1 MGFLL
6 LALALPFLAAYGAL
20 GLLVPARPPGRFQL
34 LLRGCLAA
42 GVGLGVTSY
51 GFYFWLVFFG
61 PSRQAYVLTE
71 TALLASLAAAS
82 WWAGRRRRPVAA
94 PPPGAEP
101 PAVVRIR
108 RVVRLA
114 LLAVLALA
122 VLNFVFL
129 AVKSPYGDAD
139 ARAIWNTRA
148 RFFFRAGDHWADAF
162 SPFTDHP
169 DYPLLL
175 PASVARGWL
184 YMGEETNL
192 VPVLVGFG
200 FTFATVGLLVAAVA
214 VLRGASQG
222 FLAGLALLSTAY
234 LIEQGTAQYA
244 DVPLGFFFLAT
255 MVLLGLHDR
264 FPETGAGLLTL
275 AGLTAGLAA
284 WTKNEGLLFLAAVP
298 AARLACTV
306 PRLGWKA
313 FGRQMAFFCLGLL
326 PAVLTLAYFKA
337 HHAPANDLIAGQDH
351 EAVVGRLLDVSRYLL
366 IGRAFGLI
374 LLDVV
379 GVPFALLVVYF
390 FLMGRARRQPVRV
403 GVLPSLLVLV
413 LMLGGY
419 FGVYVITPKDL
430 EWHLGTSLD
439 RLLLQLWPLALFT
452 FFLAAAAPEEVLAG
466 RAALPARTPDRL
478 PQGQPIS

>member
-6 LALALPFLAAYGAL
+6 LALVPPFLAAYAAL
-20 GLLVPARPPGRFQL
+20 GVFWPARPPGRFQL

-42 GVGLGVTSY
+42 GVGLGVTSCGLY
-51 GFYFWLVFFG
+51 LCLVFFG

-82 WWAGRRRRPVAA
+82 WWAGRRRRPLAA
-94 PPPGAEP
+94 SPPGAEP
-101 PAVVRIR
+101 PAVVRSR
-108 RVVRLA
+108 RILGLA
-114 LLAVLALA
+114 FLAVLALA
-122 VLNFVFL
+122 FSIFVFL
-129 AVKSPYGDAD
+129 SAKSPYGDAD

-148 RFFFRAGDHWADAF
+148 RFFFRAGEHWADAF

-175 PASVARGWL
+175 PATVARGWL
-184 YMGEETNL
+184 YMGQETNL
-192 VPVLVGFG
+192 VPVLVGFV

-222 FLAGLALLSTAY
+222 FLAGLALLGTAY
-234 LIEQGTAQYA
+234 FIEQGTAQYA
-244 DVPLGFFFLAT
+244 DVPLAFFFVAT

-264 FPETGAGLLTL
+264 FPERGAGLLAL

-298 AARLACTV
+298 AARLAGTV

-313 FGRQMAFFCLGLL
+313 FARQMAAFGLGLL
-326 PAVLTLAYFKA
+326 PAALALAYFKA
-337 HHAPANDLIAGQDH
+337 HHAPANDLIAGQDQ
-351 EAVVGRLLDVSRYLL
+351 EAAVSRLLDVSRYLL

-374 LLDVV
+374 LLDAV
-379 GVPFALLVVYF
+379 GIPLALLVVYF
-390 FLMGRARRQPVRV
+390 LLMGRARGQSVKA
-403 GVLPSLLVLV
+403 GVLPTLLVLV

-419 FGVYVITPKDL
+419 FGVYVITPHDL
-430 EWHLGTSLD
+430 GWQLGTSLD

-452 FFLAAAAPEEVLAG
+452 FFLAMGSPEEAFCERG
-466 RAALPARTPDRL
+466 PALPGKNRFPN
-478 PQGQPIS
+478 